1 MSQPTAPSGSAQSE
15 IWQLEQ
21 ARRTA
26 MLDANIPWF
35 EANYAPELIYT
46 HSNGLR
52 DTREDVLR
60 KFRTG
65 DLRYLRAE
73 FVDARF
79 VISGDTAVVVGQQN
93 LTVVRGGVPREL
105 SSLYLTVWQ
114 RRNGAWRV
122 LAMQATPL
130 PART

>member
-1 MSQPTAPSGSAQSE
+1 MSQSPAQSGSAQSE

-21 ARRTA
+21 ARRAA
-26 MLDANIPWF
+26 MLEANIPWF

-65 DLRYLRAE
+65 DLRYQRAE
-73 FVDARF
+73 FVAPRF

-93 LTVVRGGVPREL
+93 LTVVRGGVAREL

-114 RRNGAWRV
+114 QQGGRWRV
-122 LAMQATPL
+122 LAMQATPM
-130 PART
+130 PATA